1 MHTAVRSS
9 IFNRNM
15 FLGFEDAFKM
25 LDHYASKSEYPPYNI
40 ERVSDDKYTL
50 ELAVAGF
57 KKEDIDIS
65 IEKNTLKNLIGGRV
79 GPADDGECAVSLFV
93 AIHPLP
99 GILSTVG
106 PDHPAFAMLPVLM
119 PVADIS
125 GARRPGERSRTL
137 ALAARPGTFVHV
149 TAGPSECTLTVGQT
163 EFTFALIRRYLYAL

>member
-65 IEKNTLKNLIGGRV
+65 IEKNTLKIEGEAAKKD
-79 GPADDGECAVSLFV
+79 ADY
-93 AIHPLP
+93 IHKGLASRKFTRAFHLNKYMEVDTAKMED
-99 GILSTVG
+99 GILKVYLVRNV
-106 PDHPAFAMLPVLM
+106 PDEEKPKHIK
-119 PVADIS
+119 IS
-125 GARRPGERSRTL
+125 
-137 ALAARPGTFVHV
+137 
-149 TAGPSECTLTVGQT
+149 
-163 EFTFALIRRYLYAL
+163 

>member
-65 IEKNTLKNLIGGRV
+65 IEKNTLKIEGESAKKD
-79 GPADDGECAVSLFV
+79 ADY
-93 AIHPLP
+93 IHKGLASRKFTRAFHLNKYMEVDKAKMED
-99 GILSTVG
+99 GILKVYLVRNV
-106 PDHPAFAMLPVLM
+106 PDEEKPKHIK
-119 PVADIS
+119 IS
-125 GARRPGERSRTL
+125 
-137 ALAARPGTFVHV
+137 
-149 TAGPSECTLTVGQT
+149 
-163 EFTFALIRRYLYAL
+163 